1 MPRGKILRDT
11 SMRSGLITVTGQQY
25 PFAPENVWKSD
36 VPPPATG
43 MSVDVEFDAA
53 GEIVGLRSIPDS
65 QIAKEQAELALA
77 SARDK
82 SGKLVAAAVARFDLP
97 TLAAVDVLFLGWFS
111 FSALSIQTPLG
122 RLDYTFWQLL
132 GVAELGQPA

>member
-1 MPRGKILRDT
+1 
-11 SMRSGLITVTGQQY
+11 
-25 PFAPENVWKSD
+25 
-36 VPPPATG
+36 

-82 SGKLVAAAVARFDLP
+82 GGKLVAAAVARFDLP
-97 TLAAVDVLFLGWFS
+97 TLAAVDVLFLGWFN